1 MIIECCSQERSFK
14 KFFGLLGQV
23 RGSARISNKG
33 TEVFLL
39 LMSLYYTLRVQ

>member
-23 RGSARISNKG
+23 RASDRISEEDTK
-33 TEVFLL
+33 EIVFL
-39 LMSLYYTLRVQ
+39 